1 MSFLPKAIIKRYQTI
16 LLPETAN
23 ANDSTE
29 KEVYDF
35 LKNQFEAL
43 PKMPGYLFDTNENP
57 PTNPPS
63 NRTQSTDRFF
73 VIRYEFQKLKSYQEM
88 ILNIM
93 EQLKYE
99 LLVIPI
105 DISKLGI
112 QPNDRETIF
121 KLSDCKKDPKDIY
134 KNKFYAGA
142 YTDFNIFLFAYESL
156 HKSLFVSKGVGTG
169 MSSPLFY
176 NMINSHYKGKAKK
189 FILRILKE
197 YIKVSKILQKM
208 YSEFWGILAYEQVF
222 DISKRPII
230 NILKKN
236 QKKYE
241 NDFNTNFNNQ
251 KIYNETRQNRSSPSN
266 SSNPN
271 SNEED
276 MEGMDYLTLDFNTN
290 IYDQVGNE
298 FLYTSDLEK
307 KITDT
312 IQKIQ
317 ELLKKLY
324 TTKKQNLYDLFQLI
338 FQIDFY
344 TQQFIL
350 YYANPNT
357 YRESLKVKD
366 KIYEE
371 ISNRIEIYE
380 NFIEE
385 FIYWIKTIRGSAGDM
400 GLSIQDPRLLD
411 VFKTFKEFYTSLFDK
426 TKEERKAAIQ
436 EKLSQMGITTEVS
449 TTFDEISE
457 EELKELAALLD
468 QLEGILS

>member
-1 MSFLPKAIIKRYQTI
+1 
-16 LLPETAN
+16 
-23 ANDSTE
+23 
-29 KEVYDF
+29 
-35 LKNQFEAL
+35 
-43 PKMPGYLFDTNENP
+43 
-57 PTNPPS
+57 
-63 NRTQSTDRFF
+63 
-73 VIRYEFQKLKSYQEM
+73 
-88 ILNIM
+88 M

-99 LLVIPI
+99 LLVIPM

-112 QPNDRETIF
+112 QPNDKNAIF
-121 KLSDCKKDPKDIY
+121 TLSDCKKDPKDIY
-134 KNKFYAGA
+134 KNKFYEGA
-142 YTDFNIFLFAYESL
+142 YKENFNIFLFQYQSL
-156 HKSLFVSKGVGTG
+156 NKSLFVSKGVGTG
-169 MSSPLFY
+169 MSAPLFY
-176 NMINSHYKGKAKK
+176 NMINTHYKGKAKK

-208 YSEFWGILAYEQVF
+208 YMEFWGILAYEQVF

-266 SSNPN
+266 SSNSS
-271 SNEED
+271 SNEAD

-317 ELLKKLY
+317 ELLKTLY

-350 YYANPNT
+350 YYANPIT
-357 YRESLKVKD
+357 YRESLKMKD
-366 KIYEE
+366 QIYEE

-385 FIYWIKTIRGSAGDM
+385 FIYWIKSLSKSAAEM
-400 GLSIQDPRLLD
+400 GLSIQDPRLQD
-411 VFKTFKEFYTSLFDK
+411 VFKTFKDFYTSLFDQ

-436 EKLSQMGITTEVS
+436 EKLSKMGITTEVT
-449 TTFDEISE
+449 TTFDEMSE
-457 EELKELAALLD
+457 EELKELASLLD

>member
-1 MSFLPKAIIKRYQTI
+1 MPFLPKAIIKRYQTI
-16 LLPETAN
+16 LLPQTAN
-23 ANDSTE
+23 ENESTE

-35 LKNQFEAL
+35 LKDQFEAL

-57 PTNPPS
+57 VVPPQN

-88 ILNIM
+88 IMNIM

-105 DISKLGI
+105 DITKLGI
-112 QPNDRETIF
+112 KPNDNQTIF
-121 KLSDCKKDPKDIY
+121 TLSDCKKDPKDIY
-134 KNKFYAGA
+134 KNKFYNGA
-142 YTDFNIFLFAYESL
+142 YQNFNTFLIRYRYL
-156 HKSLFVSKGVGTG
+156 NHSLFVSKGVGTG
-169 MSSPLFY
+169 VSSPLFY
-176 NMINSHYKGKAKK
+176 NMINTNYKGKAKK

-197 YIKVSKILQKM
+197 YIKVSKILRKM

-222 DISKRPII
+222 DISKRPMI

-266 SSNPN
+266 SPN
-271 SNEED
+271 SSSNEAD
-276 MEGMDYLTLDFNTN
+276 MEGIDYLTLDFNTN

-307 KITDT
+307 KMTDT

-317 ELLKKLY
+317 ELLKTLY

-350 YYANPNT
+350 YYSNPIT

-366 KIYEE
+366 QIYEE

-385 FIYWIKTIRGSAGDM
+385 FIYWIKAIRGSADEM

-411 VFKTFKEFYTSLFDK
+411 VFKTFTQFYTSLFDQ
-426 TKEERKAAIQ
+426 TKEQRFEAIQ
-436 EKLSQMGITTEVS
+436 KKLSDMGITTEVTS
-449 TTFDEISE
+449 TFDEMSE
-457 EELKELAALLD
+457 EELKELASLLD